1 MGCGNIDIVSSYTG
15 EINTGFN
22 DVFQSLGDYMIFTGK
37 KSGLPIFLQILVAV
51 LGKHH
56 SCSGNSCI
64 FQTGRLGTKRS
75 STFEIG
81 SQRISHTGN
90 QEANRCVGDYG
101 AVYQN
106 TVRIG
111 GIEEVLLE
119 GAVIVVN
126 HGKTGTG
133 RIGGYN
139 GRDNDDMLLL
149 VKGCCLRR
157 IHGGTATYT
166 NYGINSLFLYDFPHS
181 GNFRFTGNASK
192 DFIMTN
198 FIRSFEAFF

>member
-1 MGCGNIDIVSSYTG
+1 MGCGNIDIVSAYTG

-56 SCSGNSCI
+56 SCSGNSCV

-75 STFEIG
+75 SSFKIG
-81 SQRISHTGN
+81 SQCISHTGN
-90 QEANRCVGDYG
+90 QEAYRCIGDNG

-119 GAVIVVN
+119 GSVVVVN
-126 HGKTGTG
+126 NGKTGTG
-133 RIGGYN
+133 CIGGYN

-149 VKGCCLRR
+149 IKGCCLRC
-157 IHGGTATYT
+157 IHGGTATNT
-166 NYGINSLFLYDFPHS
+166 NHGINALFLYDFPHS